1 VSHGSTRFSGE
12 AAFQRLEGAVFM
24 TIGETVA
31 IKDTLLR
38 HSGDGAR
45 LRKMLMW
52 QLASGGYRECPLG

>member
-1 VSHGSTRFSGE
+1 
-12 AAFQRLEGAVFM
+12 M

-31 IKDTLLR
+31 IKNTLLR

-52 QLASGGYRECPLG
+52 QLASGGYRERPPG